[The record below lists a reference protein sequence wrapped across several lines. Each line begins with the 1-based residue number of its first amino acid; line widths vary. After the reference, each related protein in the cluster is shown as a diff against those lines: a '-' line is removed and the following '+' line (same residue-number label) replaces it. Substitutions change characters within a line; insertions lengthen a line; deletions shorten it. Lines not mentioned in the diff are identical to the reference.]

1 VWHAQTGEEF
11 LTLKGGGS
19 SVALSPEGHR
29 LAAAANDGKVT
40 IWDATPL
47 PTRP

>member
-19 SVALSPEGHR
+19 SVALSPAGHS
-29 LAAAANDGKVT
+29 LAAANDDTVT

-47 PTRP
+47 PEKR